1 MTAALFTFADG
12 ARQAAGLASECG
24 VPVNQIDVHRFPD
37 GESLVR
43 VDGSAETALL
53 FRSLDDPNAKL
64 VEVLLA
70 ASALRD
76 GGAKRVIL
84 IAPYLAYM
92 RQDVPFHDGEAVSQR
107 VIGKLLAAW
116 FDGLVT
122 VDPHLHRI
130 ASLDAI
136 MGGIPALA
144 VSAAPA
150 LMQAIASDL
159 DPRTIV
165 VGPDI
170 ESRPWVESIARP
182 LGLDVLVGEKIRKGD
197 REVVLTVPDFARAS
211 GRPAILVDDLISSG
225 TTLMAC
231 ARLLHE
237 AGATRVEAIATH
249 SLASVADLDR
259 LTVAGIARLRAT
271 DSTSNAIASIPLAGV
286 LGEAIRKQGWL
297 K

>member
-1 MTAALFTFADG
+1 VTAALFTFADG

-43 VDGSAETALL
+43 IDGSAETALL

-130 ASLDAI
+130 ASLNAI

-159 DPRTIV
+159 DPRTIM
-165 VGPDI
+165 VGPDS
-170 ESRPWVESIARP
+170 ESRPWVESIAHP

-225 TTLMAC
+225 TTVMAC